1 MIKGIHRIFVLIM
14 TIANIEIILSQDQP
28 CKSIEYCELCPN
40 QNICDKC
47 ELGFILNSN
56 HTKCLNM
63 IENLNLIEVNRS
75 SLNNQYRN
83 QPIQNQS
90 QSQINQIQNN
100 QIQNNQIQNNQNSPI
115 QMDSSP
121 NNINNN
127 INNNI
132 VKASNAPVASNA
144 PIASNEIFTNA
155 NDVDL
160 NSVSKFQTIIFLII
174 LLIIG
179 LLLIF
184 ITIWL
189 IKKKKERMSEFY
201 DESGNQDENEQVVEI
216 K

>member
-100 QIQNNQIQNNQNSPI
+100 QIQNNQNSPI

-144 PIASNEIFTNA
+144 PFASNEIFTNA